1 MNQDDKRVPAQR
13 ADWRKRMYIV
23 IFGSDTPAGRLFDM
37 VLLGLILLSILC
49 VTLETVP
56 SLYRDY
62 HQWFRYAEWAF
73 TLIFLMEYI
82 LRLICVPRAS
92 AYAKSFLGLVDLF
105 SIIPSFLS
113 LYFAG
118 AQSLLVIRA
127 IRLLRVFRILKLT
140 EFLEEGQVLM
150 SALYASRHKIMVFL
164 GGVLSLVLIIGAVM
178 HLVEG
183 PEHGFTSIPVSIYW
197 AVVTLTTVGYGDIT
211 PLTPLGKVLATFV
224 MLMGYGIL
232 AVPTGIV
239 SVEIGRAS
247 RRGQY
252 AIACARCGED
262 KHVMHSRYCFRCGER
277 LLSAPSSP
285 GESGLPAKPHDAGDG
300 L

>member
-1 MNQDDKRVPAQR
+1 MKPAAAMKPVAPMNPNENSAPAHR

-23 IFGSDTPAGRLFDM
+23 IFGSDTRAGRLFDIA
-37 VLLGLILLSILC
+37 LLWLIVFSILC

-56 SLYRDY
+56 SIYQDYR
-62 HQWFRYAEWAF
+62 HWFRYAEWAF
-73 TLIFLMEYI
+73 TLIFLVEYI

-92 AYAKSFLGLVDLF
+92 VYAKSFLGLIDLF

-140 EFLEEGQVLM
+140 HFLEEGEVLM
-150 SALYASRHKIMVFL
+150 SALQASRHKIMVFL
-164 GGVLSLVLIIGAVM
+164 GGVLSLILIIGAVM

-211 PLTPLGKVLATFV
+211 PLTPLGKVLASFV

-239 SVEIGRAS
+239 SVEIGRVS
-247 RRGQY
+247 RLAQSDLS
-252 AIACARCGED
+252 CPRCGEQR
-262 KHVMHSRYCFRCGER
+262 HFVGSRYCFRCGER
-277 LLSAPSSP
+277 L
-285 GESGLPAKPHDAGDG
+285 PAK
-300 L
+300 

>member
-1 MNQDDKRVPAQR
+1 MTGTRKHVPAER

-23 IFGSDTPAGRLFDM
+23 IFGSDTKAGKLFD
-37 VLLGLILLSILC
+37 VALLWLIVLSIVC

-56 SLYRDY
+56 SIYEDY
-62 HQWFRYAEWAF
+62 SQWFRYAEWMF
-73 TLIFLMEYI
+73 TLIFLVEYI
-82 LRLICVPRAS
+82 LRLICVPRATV
-92 AYAKSFLGLVDLF
+92 YARSMLGVIDLF

-140 EFLEEGQVLM
+140 QFLHEGQILM
-150 SALYASRHKIMVFL
+150 SALHASRHKIMVFL

-197 AVVTLTTVGYGDIT
+197 AIVTLTTVGYGDIT
-211 PLTPLGKVLATFV
+211 PVTPLGKVLASLV

-247 RRGQY
+247 RRGQ
-252 AIACARCGED
+252 AHIECPRCGENG
-262 KHVMHSRYCFRCGER
+262 HMMESRYCRRCGER
-277 LLSAPSSP
+277 L
-285 GESGLPAKPHDAGDG
+285 PAE
-300 L
+300 

>member
-1 MNQDDKRVPAQR
+1 MNPSEKRVPAQR
-13 ADWRKRMYIV
+13 AEWRKRMYIV
-23 IFGSDTPAGRLFDM
+23 IFGSDTRAGKIFDLA
-37 VLLGLILLSILC
+37 LLWLIVLSILC

-56 SLYRDY
+56 SIYQDYRP
-62 HQWFRYAEWAF
+62 WFRYAEWAF
-73 TLIFLMEYI
+73 TVIFLVEYI

-92 AYAKSFLGLVDLF
+92 VYARSFLGLIDLF

-140 EFLEEGQVLM
+140 QFLEEGQVLM
-150 SALYASRHKIMVFL
+150 SALFASRHKILVFL

-247 RRGQY
+247 RRGQF
-252 AIACARCGED
+252 AIECPRCGED
-262 KHVMHSRYCFRCGER
+262 KHLMGSRYCFRCGER
-277 LLSAPSSP
+277 LP
-285 GESGLPAKPHDAGDG
+285 GV
-300 L
+300 

>member
-1 MNQDDKRVPAQR
+1 MTRSRNHVPADR
-13 ADWRKRMYIV
+13 ADWRKHMYIV
-23 IFGSDTPAGRLFDM
+23 IFGSDTKAGRLFDI
-37 VLLGLILLSILC
+37 VLLWLIVLSIVC

-56 SLYRDY
+56 SLYEHY
-62 HQWFRYAEWAF
+62 QQWFRYAEWMF
-73 TLIFLMEYI
+73 TVVFLVEYI
-82 LRLICVPRAS
+82 MRLICVPRAS
-92 AYAKSFLGLVDLF
+92 VYARSFLGLIDLF

-113 LYFAG
+113 LYFVG

-140 EFLEEGQVLM
+140 QFLHEGQILM
-150 SALYASRHKIMVFL
+150 SALHASRHKIMVFL
-164 GGVLSLVLIIGAVM
+164 GGVLSLILIIGAVM

-183 PEHGFTSIPVSIYW
+183 PENGFTSIPVSIYW

-211 PLTPLGKVLATFV
+211 PLTPFGKVLASLV

-247 RRGQY
+247 RRGQFQ
-252 AIACARCGED
+252 IECPRCGEQRHIMD
-262 KHVMHSRYCFRCGER
+262 SRYCFRCGER
-277 LLSAPSSP
+277 LTPDNVSPPVASSLK
-285 GESGLPAKPHDAGDG
+285 EE
-300 L
+300 

>member
-1 MNQDDKRVPAQR
+1 MNPNERQVPAQR

-23 IFGSDTPAGRLFDM
+23 IFGSDTRAGKLFD
-37 VLLGLILLSILC
+37 VALLWLIVLSILC

-56 SLYRDY
+56 SFYQEY
-62 HQWFRYAEWAF
+62 GPWFRYAEWAF
-73 TLIFLMEYI
+73 TLIFLVEYI

-92 AYAKSFLGLVDLF
+92 VYAKSFLGLIDLF

-113 LYFAG
+113 LYYAG

-140 EFLEEGQVLM
+140 QFLEEGEVLM
-150 SALYASRHKIMVFL
+150 RALHASRYKIMVFL
-164 GGVLSLVLIIGAVM
+164 GGVLSLILIIGAVM

-211 PLTPLGKVLATFV
+211 PLTPLGKVLASFV

-247 RRGQY
+247 RRGQHF
-252 AIACARCGED
+252 IECLRCGEP
-262 KHVMHSRYCFRCGER
+262 KHLMGSRYCCRCGER
-277 LLSAPSSP
+277 LPS
-285 GESGLPAKPHDAGDG
+285 L
-300 L
+300 

>member
-1 MNQDDKRVPAQR
+1 MNPSEKPVPAQR

-23 IFGSDTPAGRLFDM
+23 IFGSDTRAGKMFDLA
-37 VLLGLILLSILC
+37 LLWLIVLSILC
-49 VTLETVP
+49 VTLETV
-56 SLYRDY
+56 SSIYQDYRP
-62 HQWFRYAEWAF
+62 WFRYAEWAF
-73 TLIFLMEYI
+73 TAIFLVEYI

-92 AYAKSFLGLVDLF
+92 VYARSFLGLIDLF

-113 LYFAG
+113 LYYAG

-140 EFLEEGQVLM
+140 QFLEEGEVLM
-150 SALYASRHKIMVFL
+150 SALFASRHKILVFL

-252 AIACARCGED
+252 AVACPRCGED
-262 KHVMHSRYCFRCGER
+262 KHLVGSRYCFRCGER
-277 LLSAPSSP
+277 LP
-285 GESGLPAKPHDAGDG
+285 GV
-300 L
+300 